1 MRKKLKFSN
10 IYMAVVLLITYV
22 PIFFV
27 VLFSFNSSR
36 LTVNFEGFTWHW
48 YERLL
53 ADYDLIE
60 ALKNSLVLGVLSC
73 IVSAVIG
80 TIGAIGMDRI
90 HHRGKAGIEY
100 LSMMPLMIP
109 EIILGMVFLAFFS
122 ILGLPFGMTTLVL
135 GHTAFSVPYIFMMV
149 KSRLVGIDR

>member
-60 ALKNSLVLGVLSC
+60 ALKNS
-73 IVSAVIG
+73 
-80 TIGAIGMDRI
+80 
-90 HHRGKAGIEY
+90 RGG
-100 LSMMPLMIP
+100 
-109 EIILGMVFLAFFS
+109 
-122 ILGLPFGMTTLVL
+122 
-135 GHTAFSVPYIFMMV
+135 
-149 KSRLVGIDR
+149 R